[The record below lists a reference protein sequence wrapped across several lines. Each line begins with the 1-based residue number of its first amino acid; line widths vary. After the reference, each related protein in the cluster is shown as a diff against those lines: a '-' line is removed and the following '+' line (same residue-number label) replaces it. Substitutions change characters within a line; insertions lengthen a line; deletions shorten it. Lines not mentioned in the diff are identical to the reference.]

1 VAPTGSDV
9 TRANPNA
16 PSVLEKPQDPYTIR
30 LMEDV
35 PKLADLGALPA
46 STASLT
52 Q

>member
-1 VAPTGSDV
+1 MAPTGSDV

-35 PKLADLGALPA
+35 PKLTDSGGLPA
-46 STASLT
+46 PAAAVAR
-52 Q
+52 